1 MPSIR
6 HPFPVRFLV
15 ERRGF
20 MATVKIQLVIH
31 YIETPT
37 PVIRFA
43 YIEKVKKEVTI
54 RHQEHIEL
62 EAYQVENGKLKD
74 EKILAEKIMQ
84 SSEKVEGKLKD
95 GIHFIVDSPRVLNYS
110 VILPKMNIKKAKQ
123 MAEKELEETFIGYH
137 EKYSVRSFAVDAK
150 EKGIFVYFEM
160 LPIDLIKS
168 FMDMSEYVDK
178 YVDSVNLGNV
188 SLLTHYRSCKIEQD
202 DIIILY
208 SDEHMTLV
216 GLIIGQQLVETQT
229 YYEPLVKDE
238 ALFAKIGLG
247 IKMMSG
253 KHEFHY
259 ERKRVQNILIL
270 AENEE
275 TKRSLE
281 EYLKTN
287 CNMDSLVVEDYEYA
301 GLIQVF
307 LQNDDYV
314 DSIFKLDV

>member
-1 MPSIR
+1 
-6 HPFPVRFLV
+6 
-15 ERRGF
+15 
-20 MATVKIQLVIH
+20 MATVKIQLVVH

-43 YIEKVKKEVTI
+43 CIEKVKKDVTI
-54 RHQEHIEL
+54 KYQERIEL
-62 EAYQVENGKLKD
+62 ESYQVENGKLKD

-84 SSEKVEGKLKD
+84 SSEKVEGKIKD
-95 GIHFIVDSPRVLNYS
+95 GIHFIVDSPRVLYYS

-123 MAEKELEETFIGYH
+123 MAEKELDETFVGYH
-137 EKYSVRSFAVDAK
+137 EKYSVRNFTFDAK

-160 LPIDLIKS
+160 LPIDLIQS
-168 FMDMSEYVDK
+168 FVNMSEHIDK

-188 SLLTHYRSCKIEQD
+188 SLLNHYRSYKIEQD
-202 DIIILY
+202 DLIIVFG
-208 SDEHMTLV
+208 DAHMTMM

-238 ALFAKIGLG
+238 VLFAKIGLG

-259 ERKRVQNILIL
+259 ERTRIQNILIV
-270 AENEE
+270 AEDQE
-275 TKRSLE
+275 TKGSLE
-281 EYLKTN
+281 KYLKTN
-287 CNMDSLVVEDYEYA
+287 CNMDSLVVEDYAYA
-301 GLIQVF
+301 GLIEVF